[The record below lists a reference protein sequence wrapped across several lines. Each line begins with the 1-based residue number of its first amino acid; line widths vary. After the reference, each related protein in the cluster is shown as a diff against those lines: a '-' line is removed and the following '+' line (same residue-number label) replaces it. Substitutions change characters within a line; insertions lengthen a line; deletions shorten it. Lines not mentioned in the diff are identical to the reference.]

1 MTPPY
6 IAVPITPA
14 TYLGVKSLLAR
25 LRCGEACTISEGL
38 SDPRCQPLQGAKSH
52 SSRVDIS
59 LVLRPK
65 VVEQCCDVRFQ
76 ARAAQTQDSGDLR
89 PHPLDVLVQVLVK
102 LHKGEST
109 HDHIS
114 SHDPV

>member
-1 MTPPY
+1 M
-6 IAVPITPA
+6 AVAITPV
-14 TYLGVKSLLAR
+14 TYLGVMSLLAR
-25 LRCGEACTISEGL
+25 LRCGDACTISEGL

-59 LVLRPK
+59 LVLWPK
-65 VVEQCCDVRFQ
+65 VVEQCCDIRFQ
-76 ARAAQTQDSGDLR
+76 TRAAQTQDSGDLR
-89 PHPLDVLVQVLVK
+89 PHPLDVLIKVVVK
-102 LHKGEST
+102 LHKREST